1 MIKINRRNFRL
12 APKEDRAILFVCI
25 GIALIFW
32 LLVKLSQTY
41 KAHKEVAFDV
51 QAPTGQVLAKQP
63 PKNLNVEVEGTG
75 WDLLFDFF
83 TKREL
88 LLSYDLEGLERLNL
102 SRGQLR
108 SDIKQQL
115 YSDNIKIVDINQDA
129 LSLLLEEESNKRV
142 PVHLSAKLSFAA
154 EHQLLPPVKLSPDS
168 VTLSGPKSVIKAYS
182 SWPTDS
188 ITRSGLARTQVQSV
202 PLQAAPPEIMLSTA
216 AVEVSIRVE
225 PVTEKSV
232 YVPLVVK
239 NAPDSLRIF
248 PDKVTLTFKVGLS
261 KYDSVSYRD
270 FTAEIDMKSM
280 SPNAAS
286 NTVPIVITQQPGYIK
301 SLYYRPKAAKYFI
314 VESMKEQEYPRL
326 HD

>member
-1 MIKINRRNFRL
+1 MLKINRRNFRL
-12 APKEDRAILFVCI
+12 APKEDRAILLVCI
-25 GIALIFW
+25 GIALVFW

-41 KAHKEVAFDV
+41 KAQRDV
-51 QAPTGQVLAKQP
+51 SFNVQTPSGKVLAKQP
-63 PKNLNVEVEGTG
+63 PKKLTVAVEGTG

-83 TKREL
+83 TKPEL
-88 LLSYDLEGLERLNL
+88 LLSYDMSGMERLNL
-102 SRGQLR
+102 SRGQIR

-115 YSDNIKIVDINQDA
+115 YSDDINIIDVNQDA
-129 LSLLLEEESNKRV
+129 LTLLLEEENQATV
-142 PVHLSAKLSFAA
+142 PIRLRAQLGFAV
-154 EHQLLPPVKLSPDS
+154 EHQLLPPVQLSPDS
-168 VTLSGPKSVIKAYS
+168 VTLSGPKSVIASYT
-182 SWPTDS
+182 SWATDS
-188 ITRSGLARTQVQSV
+188 ISQTGLDKTQVRSIALE
-202 PLQAAPPEIMLSTA
+202 PAPPEVTLSTRQ
-216 AVEVSIRVE
+216 VEATIRVE

-270 FTAEIDMKSM
+270 FTAEIDMKST

-286 NTVPIVITQQPGYIK
+286 NTIPIVITQQPGYIK

-314 VESMKEQEYPRL
+314 VESVKEQE
-326 HD
+326 